1 MPQEAAEAS
10 APRAK
15 PAPLPAPLQ
24 TSPTGRV
31 AVGAVFALGLYLGLR
46 KLATGVVLAVY
57 PDPDGWWSSFEGLV
71 AVCGGQVVAVI
82 FGAVLA
88 AAPASAADKN
98 EDKAK
103 EAAVAFLKAVK
114 AKDADAV
121 VKVSAAPFA
130 YKDGEDVAVLKD
142 TDALKKWV
150 KERLEELKDTD
161 KVPTE
166 ISEFHTWA
174 EIKEKVKNEEHRK
187 KIEEVL
193 GKDGYVAVI
202 MADGKMVP
210 VLVRIKDGKAQVVG
224 LGRR

>member
-1 MPQEAAEAS
+1 MRP
-10 APRAK
+10 
-15 PAPLPAPLQ
+15 
-24 TSPTGRV
+24 
-31 AVGAVFALGLYLGLR
+31 
-46 KLATGVVLAVY
+46 LAVAL
-57 PDPDGWWSSFEGLV
+57 LV
-71 AVCGGQVVAVI
+71 A
-82 FGAVLA
+82 FA
-88 AAPASAADKN
+88 ASSVSAADKN
-98 EDKAK
+98 EEKAK
-103 EAAVAFLKAVK
+103 DAVVAFLKAVK

-121 VKVSAAPFA
+121 MKVSAAPFA

-166 ISEFHTWA
+166 ISEFHTYA
-174 EIKEKVKNEEHRK
+174 EIKEKIKNEEHRK

-210 VLVRIKDGKAQVVG
+210 ILVRIKDGKAAVVG
-224 LGRR
+224 FGR